1 MYSLVFFI
9 DDNFFVKTLDMG
21 LSLLY
26 LNFLSSMIID
36 FNSLLPLFGISAKP
50 LLNRLSI
57 YIFHHIIVYIYI
69 YCL

>member
-1 MYSLVFFI
+1 MYSLVFFT
-9 DDNFFVKTLDMG
+9 DDNFFVKTLGMG

-50 LLNRLSI
+50 LLNR
-57 YIFHHIIVYIYI
+57 
-69 YCL
+69 